1 MHEEKEWYLSKT
13 STTSV
18 ESILLGRSIE
28 EKFTIFPKIKLRT
41 NSFFF

>member
-13 STTSV
+13 STTSL

-28 EKFTIFPKIKLRT
+28 EKFTIHQHNPISK
-41 NSFFF
+41 N